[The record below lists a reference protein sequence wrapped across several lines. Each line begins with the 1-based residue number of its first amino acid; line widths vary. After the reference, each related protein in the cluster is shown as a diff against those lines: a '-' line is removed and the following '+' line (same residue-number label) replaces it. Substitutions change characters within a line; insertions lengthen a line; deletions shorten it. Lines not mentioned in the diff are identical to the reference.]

1 MATTIK
7 LMQGDSRAVYF
18 TLEQSGAELTPN
30 KVSEVEITVGESFR
44 KLYSSG
50 GVGWDKQRRQWY
62 IFPTQE
68 ETLAME
74 PDGYEVQ
81 ARFKYPNG
89 DFSPVKGL
97 TIGRIIITSSQS
109 KEVI

>member
-1 MATTIK
+1 MATIK
-7 LMQGDSRAVYF
+7 MMQGDSRAVFF

-30 KVSEVEITVGESFR
+30 KVSEVEITIGTNMR
-44 KLYSSG
+44 KLYSTG
-50 GVGWDKQRRQWY
+50 EVKWDKARRQWY

-68 ETLAME
+68 ETLALK

-89 DFSPVKGL
+89 EFSPVKGL
-97 TIGRIIITSSQS
+97 TLGRIVITSAQS
-109 KEVI
+109 KDVI